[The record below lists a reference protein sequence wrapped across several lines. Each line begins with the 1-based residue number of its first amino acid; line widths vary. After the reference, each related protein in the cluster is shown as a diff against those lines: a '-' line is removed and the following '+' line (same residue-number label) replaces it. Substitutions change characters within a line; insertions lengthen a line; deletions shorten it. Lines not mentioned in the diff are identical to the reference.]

1 MSKIFIITQTQD
13 SNGDLF
19 SEALVAFTTKEAAIR
34 CIHNKRY
41 QKELGLLPLDE
52 NGDRGERT
60 SYDGY
65 LEIYELDLN
74 PTINQ
79 AIKSESNF
87 VDPYPKKLITSK
99 SNKDAND
106 NSD

>member
-52 NGDRGERT
+52 MVIEER
-60 SYDGY
+60 
-65 LEIYELDLN
+65 EPVMMVI
-74 PTINQ
+74 
-79 AIKSESNF
+79 
-87 VDPYPKKLITSK
+87 
-99 SNKDAND
+99 
-106 NSD
+106 